1 MAVLRPRGYAT
12 RVAAGAGRPRIS
24 RPCLPSAEGL
34 TMPRGIFRDKAKTDQ
49 VADFSIAPSDSLAQ
63 MVVDAWVDKDFRKLL
78 LDPAHTKALFA
89 PRGYFWNGTSRKPVV
104 ITEKDYEN
112 GYSHNH
118 QDELVFV
125 LPDHD
130 GTCAPGKSLLET
142 AKLLMAATP
151 NGI

>member
-1 MAVLRPRGYAT
+1 
-12 RVAAGAGRPRIS
+12 
-24 RPCLPSAEGL
+24 
-34 TMPRGIFRDKAKTDQ
+34 MPRGIFRDKAKTEQ

-78 LDPAHTKALFA
+78 LDPANAKALFA
-89 PRGYFWNGTSRKPVV
+89 QRGFFWNGTSRKPVV
-104 ITEKDYEN
+104 ITEKEYES

-118 QDELVFV
+118 NDELVFV

-130 GTCAPGKSLLET
+130 GTCPAGKSLLET

>member
-1 MAVLRPRGYAT
+1 M
-12 RVAAGAGRPRIS
+12 
-24 RPCLPSAEGL
+24 EGP

-78 LDPAHTKALFA
+78 LDPANTKALFSQ
-89 PRGYFWNGTSRKPVV
+89 RGYYWNGTSRTPVV
-104 ITEKDYEN
+104 ITEKNYED

-118 QDELVFV
+118 KDELVFV

-130 GTCAPGKSLLET
+130 GTCPPGKSLLDT

>member
-1 MAVLRPRGYAT
+1 MPDLLLKGGP
-12 RVAAGAGRPRIS
+12 
-24 RPCLPSAEGL
+24 

-49 VADFSIAPSDSLAQ
+49 VADFSMAPSDSLAQ
-63 MVVDAWVDKDFRKLL
+63 MVVDAWVDQDFRKSL
-78 LDPAHTKALFA
+78 LDPANAKAAFA
-89 PRGYFWNGTSRKPVV
+89 QRGFFWNGASRTPVV
-104 ITEKDYEN
+104 ITEKDYAD

-118 QDELVFV
+118 HGELVFV

-130 GTCAPGKSLLET
+130 GTCPPGKSLLET

>member
-1 MAVLRPRGYAT
+1 
-12 RVAAGAGRPRIS
+12 
-24 RPCLPSAEGL
+24 
-34 TMPRGIFRDKAKTDQ
+34 MPRGIFRDKAQKDQ
-49 VADFSIAPSDSLAQ
+49 VADFSLAPNDSLAQ

-78 LDPAHTKALFA
+78 LDPANARALFA
-89 PRGYFWNGTSRKPVV
+89 QRGFYWNGTTRTPVV

-118 QDELVFV
+118 HNELVFV

-130 GTCAPGKSLLET
+130 GTCQPGKSLLDT
-142 AKLLMAATP
+142 AKLLMASTP

>member
-1 MAVLRPRGYAT
+1 
-12 RVAAGAGRPRIS
+12 
-24 RPCLPSAEGL
+24 
-34 TMPRGIFRDKAKTDQ
+34 MPRGIFRDKAQKDQ
-49 VADFSIAPSDSLAQ
+49 VADFSMAPSDSLAQ

-78 LDPAHTKALFA
+78 LDPANAKALFA
-89 PRGYFWNGTSRKPVV
+89 QRGFYWNGTTRTPVV

-118 QDELVFV
+118 HNELVFV

-130 GTCAPGKSLLET
+130 GTCAAGKSLLET